1 MRILFF
7 IFALFIADYING
19 KRADSKHGEGELN
32 GDFLLLHKA
41 DITAVVFAG
50 HKKEEKN
57 VLSEVFQNE
66 GTHHR
71 GPKSEEYILLDKQ
84 VDSYEMLNI
93 QCTFKV
99 QKNFD
104 KTKLVILLVKQLEK
118 ECVHM
123 EGKKYACHRTVQD
136 LKEDETFIFTNELE
150 ENLVISKVSFLFVN
164 LIPFDGY
171 YIFDLLITDGSNFVK
186 IHFFK
191 MYLHFFNHLP
201 IVQYPLGE
209 KENAVV
215 RSIMRK
221 ELQRRDQ
228 MYTHKHVVRE
238 QKDYYP
244 FPIIRKRN
252 IICGKVKPKR
262 VNPIM
267 PMTLVTL
274 LFLLFLIHMYFI
286 FLHLKYNMKNMNI
299 NYFNYAFLFS
309 FVCVMLSFILYD
321 LFFNL
326 LEMLYIFP
334 FVFSLFL
341 VFFYKALNALREYR
355 KGASSADKFKR

>member
-1 MRILFF
+1 MRIFFF
-7 IFALFIADYING
+7 IFALFITNYINVKG
-19 KRADSKHGEGELN
+19 ANSNHGEGELN

-41 DITAVVFAG
+41 NITAVVFSG
-50 HKKEEKN
+50 NKKEEKI
-57 VLSEVFQNE
+57 VLSEIFPNE
-66 GTHHR
+66 GTHNR
-71 GPKSEEYILLDKQ
+71 DPKSEGYILLDEQ
-84 VDSYEMLNI
+84 IDSYEMLSI

-99 QKNFD
+99 QKKFD

-118 ECVHM
+118 ECVDR
-123 EGKKYACHRTVQD
+123 EGKKYTCQSTVQD

-171 YIFDLLITDGSNFVK
+171 YTFDLFLTDGSNFVK

-191 MYLHFFNHLP
+191 LYLHFLNHLP
-201 IVQYPLGE
+201 IVLYPLYE

-215 RSIMRK
+215 RSVMRK
-221 ELQRRDQ
+221 ELHRRDQ
-228 MYTHKHVVRE
+228 MYTHKHVV
-238 QKDYYP
+238 QNHKDYYSL
-244 FPIIRKRN
+244 PIIRKRS
-252 IICGKVKPKR
+252 IMYGETKQKR
-262 VNPIM
+262 VNSII
-267 PMTLVTL
+267 PMVLVTL
-274 LFLLFLIHMYFI
+274 LFLLFLIHIYFT

-299 NYFNYAFLFS
+299 SYFNYAFLFS
-309 FVCVMLSFILYD
+309 FVCVMILFILYD

-326 LEMLYIFP
+326 LQMLYIFP

-355 KGASSADKFKR
+355 KGAS

>member
-1 MRILFF
+1 
-7 IFALFIADYING
+7 DYING
-19 KRADSKHGEGELN
+19 KKADSNHGEGELN

-41 DITAVVFAG
+41 DITAVVFSG
-50 HKKEEKN
+50 CKKEEKN
-57 VLSEVFQNE
+57 LLSEVFQNE
-66 GTHHR
+66 GTHNR
-71 GPKSEEYILLDKQ
+71 GPKSEGYILLDKQ
-84 VDSYEMLNI
+84 VDQYEMLNI

-118 ECVHM
+118 ECVNM
-123 EGKKYACHRTVQD
+123 EGKKYACHGTVQD

-150 ENLVISKVSFLFVN
+150 DNLVISKVSFLFVN
-164 LIPFDGY
+164 LIPFNGY
-171 YIFDLLITDGSNFVK
+171 YTFDLLITDGNNFVK
-186 IHFFK
+186 IDFFK

-215 RSIMRK
+215 RSVMRK
-221 ELQRRDQ
+221 ELHRRDH
-228 MYTHKHVVRE
+228 MYTHKHVVHTH
-238 QKDYYP
+238 KDYYSL
-244 FPIIRKRN
+244 PIIRKRSV
-252 IICGKVKPKR
+252 ICGKAKPKM
-262 VNPIM
+262 VNPVM
-267 PMTLVTL
+267 PMALVTL

-286 FLHLKYNMKNMNI
+286 FPHLKYNMKNMNTS
-299 NYFNYAFLFS
+299 YFNYAFLFS
-309 FVCVMLSFILYD
+309 FVCVMLLFVLYD

-326 LEMLYIFP
+326 LQMLYIFP

-355 KGASSADKFKR
+355 KSAS